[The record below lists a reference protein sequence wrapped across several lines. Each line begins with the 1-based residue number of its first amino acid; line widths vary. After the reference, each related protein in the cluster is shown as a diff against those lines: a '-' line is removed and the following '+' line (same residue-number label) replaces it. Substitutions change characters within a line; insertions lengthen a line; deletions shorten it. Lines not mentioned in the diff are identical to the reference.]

1 MVNVA
6 FNLNNLEY
14 FFLILVRVSTFV
26 FVAPF
31 FGQRGVPN
39 RVKIG
44 LSLFIAIL
52 VFYGVSP
59 KMESYTTTLGYGF
72 LVLIEGITG
81 LLIGFMANICNSII
95 TFAGTMIDMHVGLS
109 MAQEFNPQLNT
120 QVSVSGELYYYFLMM
135 LLVVSNMHQYILQA
149 LIDSFN
155 VISLGGANFVPE
167 NMITQ
172 IIGFIT
178 DLFII
183 AFRITLPV
191 FSCIMIL
198 NCVLGI
204 MAKVAPQMN
213 MFAVGIQIKV
223 LVGFAVMFLS
233 IFLLPDMAE
242 MIFREIRNMTTVTIE
257 NLTPVAQ

>member
-1 MVNVA
+1 MINA
-6 FNLNNLEY
+6 TFDLNTLEY
-14 FFLILVRVSTFV
+14 FLLVLVRISTFV
-26 FVAPF
+26 YSAPF
-31 FGQRGVPN
+31 FGEQNVPA
-39 RVKIG
+39 RVKAG
-44 LSLFIAIL
+44 FSVFLAIL

-59 KMESYTTTLGYGF
+59 DMVSYSTTLGYGF

-95 TFAGTMIDMHVGLS
+95 TFAGTMIDMHLGLS
-109 MAQEFNPQLNT
+109 MAQEYNPQLRTN
-120 QVSVSGELYYYFLMM
+120 VSVSGQLYYYFVMM
-135 LLVVSNMHQYILQA
+135 LLIVTNMHQYILRA
-149 LIDSFN
+149 LIDSFS
-155 VISLGGANFVPE
+155 VINLGGANFVAD
-167 NMITQ
+167 NMITEV
-172 IIGFIT
+172 IAFIT

-223 LVGFAVMFLS
+223 LVGFSILFLT
-233 IFLLPDMAE
+233 IFLLPDIADF
-242 MIFREIRNMTTVTIE
+242 IFKEIKNMTMLTIN
-257 NLTPVAQ
+257 NLTPVT